1 MKVRSLVASIFA
13 ATVIAVSAANVHASE
28 PTALS
33 VAEWNFSNSKLVID
47 IIDDHR
53 ISFSAEEA
61 DVAEKRMR
69 KHLAELTDAVSDVY
83 GYRVLIL
90 FNNDPQQAQPYNIV
104 INDVVVNQERIT
116 HSGRK

>member
-28 PTALS
+28 PNVLS
-33 VAEWNFSNSKLVID
+33 VAERNFSNSKRVID
-47 IIDDHR
+47 IINDYR
-53 ISFSAEEA
+53 IEFSAEQL

-69 KHLAELTDAVSDVY
+69 KHFAELTDAVSDVY

-90 FNNDPQQAQPYNIV
+90 FNNNPQQAQPYNIV
-104 INDVVVNQERIT
+104 INDVVVNQERVT
-116 HSGRK
+116 HSGQK